1 VTLSS
6 SYRAD
11 IQGLRAVAVLLVLMF
26 HFETPLRGGYLGVD
40 MFFVVSGFVIANSTI
55 REIGRTNQFSW
66 RNFIHRRVR
75 RLLPGMA
82 IVTTTTTLLSL
93 LLLSPFGPQQETSKM
108 LLSAA
113 TYSSNF
119 VLMPQN
125 YFSLDPKANPLLH
138 LWSLAVEEQFYLFW
152 PFAIIAIL
160 KAKSYLHRKIVS
172 ALTWVAILLAISSS
186 LWLFLVCSIHGLQVS
201 NSGWFRPLLERNIA
215 PEQFAFYS
223 PFTRGWEFLAGAT
236 LALSPRFKIFSKMM
250 RVPSLFSFVGASLL
264 SIGVYL
270 GSRNPEVQHNMSW
283 STNTKATIVVVVG
296 TIFLIYGCS
305 TEGFL
310 KRLLSARALT
320 VIGDCSYSIY
330 LVHWPIWVV
339 LITSFKQNEG
349 IVAVAFI
356 LSLLLGWAQYQY
368 LEDPI
373 RRKARF
379 PSSGAGHFTITF
391 AFIATSVFMLSTN
404 ATPVIARKLVT
415 ANQNQFSLHIIEKS
429 CIGGEYELGSA
440 KSCIF
445 STSASDDKAVLIG
458 DSMAKS
464 LSDAFAIASNAED
477 LDSYVFSMPGCA
489 FLLFDSPFGLND
501 ECSNWRADVLA
512 AVNELQPKVVVIS
525 NLSSLYTDNPLY
537 GKSVPETQALWGSE
551 LGRTLIGLSNL
562 NSRIIISQPP
572 PKIDYDLRYDIS
584 LLWRNIVKESRD
596 EVLSRRQ
603 VINEIESLVVS
614 DSQNQFRLLN
624 FTDEFCN
631 AEYCFPKINGKFM
644 FEDTDHLSVDG
655 SLLVAPVVQNAI
667 ALALA
672 G

>member
-1 VTLSS
+1 MTLSS

-11 IQGLRAVAVLLVLMF
+11 IQGLRAIAVLLVLMF

-82 IVTTTTTLLSL
+82 VVTTTTTLLSL

-160 KAKSYLHRKIVS
+160 KAKSYLHRKMVS
-172 ALTWVAILLAISSS
+172 ALTWVAILLIILGS
-186 LWLFLVCSIHGLQVS
+186 LWLFLICSIHGLHVN
-201 NSGWFRPLLERNIA
+201 NSGWFRPLLERNVA
-215 PEQFAFYS
+215 PEHFAFYS
-223 PFTRGWEFLAGAT
+223 PFTRAWEFLVGVI
-236 LALSPRFKIFSKMM
+236 LALSSRLKIVLKM
-250 RVPSLFSFVGASLL
+250 PQLSSLISSVGALLL
-264 SIGVYL
+264 SIGIYL
-270 GSRNPEVQHNMSW
+270 GSKNPEVQHDMNW
-283 STNTKATIVVVVG
+283 STNTNATIVVVVG
-296 TIFLIYGCS
+296 TIFLIFGCS
-305 TEGFL
+305 NNGFL
-310 KRLLSARALT
+310 KQMLSTRALT
-320 VIGDCSYSIY
+320 FIGDCSYSIY
-330 LVHWPIWVV
+330 LVHWPIWVL
-339 LITSFKQNEG
+339 LITSFKPNEG
-349 IVAVAFI
+349 IVVIAFT
-356 LSLLLGWAQYQY
+356 LSLLLGWVQYRY

-373 RRKARF
+373 RRKVRF
-379 PSSGAGHFTITF
+379 PSIGTRRFTISF
-391 AFIATSVFMLSTN
+391 ALIATSGFMLSSN
-404 ATPVIARKLVT
+404 VTPLIAKKLV
-415 ANQNQFSLHIIEKS
+415 AVNQNQFSLHIIEKP
-429 CIGGEYELGSA
+429 CTGGEYELGSA
-440 KSCIF
+440 KSCIY
-445 STSASDDKAVLIG
+445 STSKMNNKAVLIG

-464 LSDAFAIASNAED
+464 LSDAFTVASKAED
-477 LDSYVFSMPGCA
+477 LEGYVFALPGCA

-512 AVNELQPKVVVIS
+512 ALNELQPKVVVVS
-525 NLSSLYTDNPLY
+525 NLSTLYTDAPLD
-537 GKSVPETQALWGSE
+537 GKSLSETQELWGGE
-551 LGRTLIGLSNL
+551 LSRTLIALSKIT
-562 NSRIIISQPP
+562 SKIIISQPP

-584 LLWRNIVKESRD
+584 LLWRNVVKESRD
-596 EVLSRRQ
+596 VVLSRRQ
-603 VINEIESLVVS
+603 AINGIESLIVTNF
-614 DSQNQFRLLN
+614 QNQFRLLN